1 MKSGGE
7 GRRIL
12 LCEDDPDLREE
23 LADMLAHGGHDVI
36 TSMDGWDALHQM
48 RVNRPDLVVLDLLMP
63 VMTGWQF
70 RAEQKR
76 DPALADIPVVVISAS
91 ESAAAVAVDAD
102 LYIRKPLRPETLL
115 RAIDDVLAAR
125 ERMLEPAL
133 AAQSERMAAL
143 GTLAAGIAH
152 EINNPLTYV
161 LLQLETASR
170 RLRDR
175 AAASLPDPAAE
186 LRQIAGLVESALEGT
201 MRIRDVAA
209 GVRAFARGD
218 DQTPALL
225 DVRTVI
231 DGAIRLIAN
240 ELRHRATLVRDYQEV
255 PAVLAN
261 ESRLGQVFL
270 NLLTNA
276 MQAIPEGAASKHQIR
291 VSTCTDEGGAA
302 LIEVTDTGAGIPD
315 HIMGHIFE
323 PFFTTKSVG
332 HGTGLGLSI
341 THGIVRSYGG
351 EIAVVSGASG
361 GTTFRVRLP
370 AGPRRAR
377 PRTEEPVEVGPLAR
391 RRILVV
397 DDEPSVCRA
406 LRDAL
411 AGEHEVVACSS
422 GLHAVSILTSDPD
435 FDLVLCDLHIPE
447 MTGMGLYQRLVRMNP
462 DLASRVVFM
471 TAGTFTDEA
480 RRYQVD
486 GPRPLVEKP
495 LDLSQLRSLLA
506 RS

>member
-1 MKSGGE
+1 MTSGGA

-23 LADMLAHGGHDVI
+23 LADTLADGGHQVV

-76 DPALADIPVVVISAS
+76 DPALADIPVVVISGS

-102 LYIRKPLRPETLL
+102 LYIRKPLTPDTLL

-125 ERMLEPAL
+125 ERMMEPAR

-201 MRIRDVAA
+201 LRIRDVAA

-218 DQTPALL
+218 DQTRVLL
-225 DVRTVI
+225 DVRAVI
-231 DGAIRLIAN
+231 DGSIRLIAN

-255 PAVLAN
+255 PAVLGN

-276 MQAIPEGAASKHQIR
+276 MHAIPEGAASAHQIR
-291 VSTCTDEGGAA
+291 VSTRTDESGAA
-302 LIEVTDTGAGIPD
+302 VVEVSDTGAGIPE
-315 HIMGHIFE
+315 HILGHIFE
-323 PFFTTKSVG
+323 PFFTTKQVG

-341 THGIVRSYGG
+341 SHGIVRSYGG
-351 EIAVVSGASG
+351 EISVVRRDQGA
-361 GTTFRVRLP
+361 TTFRVRLP
-370 AGPRRAR
+370 AGPRRGRAA
-377 PRTEEPVEVGPLAR
+377 TEEAVPVGPLSR

-397 DDEPSVCRA
+397 DDEASVCRA

-411 AGEHEVVACSS
+411 AGEHEVVSCMS
-422 GLHAVSILTSDPD
+422 GLHALSTLAGDPS

-447 MTGMGLYQRLVRMNP
+447 MTGMGFYKRLVRSNP

-471 TAGTFTDEA
+471 TAGTFTDEGRQFLEGA
-480 RRYQVD
+480 
-486 GPRPLVEKP
+486 PRDVVEKP
-495 LDLSQLRSLLA
+495 LDMAQLRGILA